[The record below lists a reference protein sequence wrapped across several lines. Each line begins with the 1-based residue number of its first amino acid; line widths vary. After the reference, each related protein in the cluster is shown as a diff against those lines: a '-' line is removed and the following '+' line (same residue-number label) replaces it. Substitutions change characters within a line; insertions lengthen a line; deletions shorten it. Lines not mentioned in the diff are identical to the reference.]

1 MNTDSSFR
9 RFPFDPVHPHV
20 PFTDDEIEQSIPERF
35 ERQVRAAG
43 DRLAIKSPERSFT
56 YVELNQTANRL
67 ARKILSLRGER
78 PEAIALMFDHGAS
91 ILAAI
96 LAVLKTGKFYLVL
109 DPTYPRERLAYM
121 LADSGA
127 TLIITD
133 SNNFSVGSELA
144 QDGKEV
150 VNLDDVYDGFS
161 SDNLETHPAA
171 DALALLLYT
180 SGSTG
185 NPKGVMHTHKSVL
198 VEVRNL
204 TNAWRVSARDRW
216 LLYTSMSFANSIR
229 TIYCTFLNGGSI
241 YPYDLKERGFSA
253 LPEWLR
259 SNRITIWRTLPTTF
273 RNFMAT
279 LPPDLTFPDVRLLT
293 IGGEPVLRGD
303 LEFFNRHFAPSS
315 VISHGLGP
323 TECFNVCQNYI
334 PHGTQVKESKLTIG
348 WPLPDKEI
356 LLLDESGSEVQAG
369 EVGEICVK
377 SRFIS
382 TGYWNDSERTRAT
395 FRPDPSDERFRIY
408 HTGDLGTR
416 AENGCLTHVGRL
428 DFQVKIRGFR
438 IDVSEIEVALRA
450 MKGVDDAVVVG
461 REDSPGEKRLV
472 AYFVPSASP
481 PITASQIRK
490 GLASVI
496 PEYMIPSAFVCMDA
510 IPQTPNGKTDRLR
523 LPHPSHKRPTLDV
536 SYAPPGTTLEKDLS
550 RIWSDV
556 LAIDGVGVHDN
567 FFDLGGD
574 SLRATR
580 VAVRILK
587 DLKVEV
593 PLKTLF
599 QAPTIAQL
607 VMKIG
612 ENRAGTIDDAELA
625 KLLDQIESLS
635 DEEVHGWLEQNRS
648 AR

>member
-1 MNTDSSFR
+1 MNTDSTFR
-9 RFPFDPVHPHV
+9 RFPFDPAHPHV

-35 ERQVRAAG
+35 EQQVRAAG

-56 YVELNQTANRL
+56 YAELNQTANRL
-67 ARKILSLRGER
+67 ARRILSLRGER
-78 PEAIALMFDHGAS
+78 AEAIALMFDHGAS

-109 DPTYPRERLAYM
+109 DPSYPRERLAYM

-127 TLIITD
+127 ALIITD
-133 SNNFSVGSELA
+133 SNNFSFGSELA

-150 VNLDDVYDGFS
+150 VNPDDVDDGLS
-161 SDNLETHPAA
+161 SDNLEIHPAP
-171 DALALLLYT
+171 DSLALLLYT

-185 NPKGVMHTHKSVL
+185 NPKGAMHTHQSVL

-204 TNAWRVSARDRW
+204 TNAWRVSSRDRW

-273 RNFMAT
+273 RNFLAT

-303 LEFFNRHFAPSS
+303 VAFFNRHFAPSS
-315 VISHGLGP
+315 VMSHGLGP

-334 PHGTQVKESKLTIG
+334 PHGTQIEESKLTVG

-356 LLLDESGSEVQAG
+356 LLLDESGGEVPAG
-369 EVGEICVK
+369 EVGEICVR

-382 TGYWNDSERTRAT
+382 TGYWNDSERTQAT
-395 FRPDPSDERFRIY
+395 FQPDSSDERFRIY

-416 AENGCLTHVGRL
+416 AENGCLTHVGRM

-438 IDVSEIEVALRA
+438 IDVSEIEVPLRA
-450 MKGVDDAVVVG
+450 MDGVQDAVVVG
-461 REDSPGEKRLV
+461 REDSLGEKRLV
-472 AYFVPSASP
+472 AYFVPSTSSV
-481 PITASQIRK
+481 ITATQMRK
-490 GLASVI
+490 NLAKVI
-496 PEYMIPSAFVCMDA
+496 PEYMIPSAFVHMDA

-523 LPHPSHKRPTLDV
+523 LPLPSHQRPTLDV
-536 SYAPPGTTLEKDLS
+536 VYTPPRTDTEKALS
-550 RIWSDV
+550 RIWSEV
-556 LAIDGVGVHDN
+556 LVIDHVGIHDN
-567 FFDLGGD
+567 FFELGAD
-574 SLRATR
+574 SLLASKI
-580 VAVRILK
+580 AVRVLR

-593 PLKTLF
+593 SLKMLF
-599 QAPTIAQL
+599 DVPTIAQL
-607 VMKIG
+607 AAAISAKAAVG
-612 ENRAGTIDDAELA
+612 SSAADDAVA
-625 KLLDQIESLS
+625 GPD
-635 DEEVHGWLEQNRS
+635 
-648 AR
+648 